1 LTENRSKGIRFTR
14 VRLVVDDGRVVYATS
29 DFHKPW
35 NVGVTPDPAIQAR
48 LDQLQAQLAPIF
60 TTVLATS
67 TVAVPRTDSCGNTA
81 GRTCESLEGDV
92 VADAMR
98 ETYGTDFAVTNSGGL
113 RADLTCPATDVT
125 GDFCAAFTPPPF
137 PITRGQ
143 VLGVLPFGNIVETVT
158 VTGEQLKEFLENGV
172 SQMPAVAGRFPQ
184 VSGVCFTYSITAPA
198 GSRVTSATRAGA
210 GGCTGD
216 PVPMTAASTYTL
228 AINDFMASGGDGYPN
243 VAATATT
250 RDVMDQVVAD
260 HLQTKGTIS
269 PALQGRIACTGT
281 GCPIT
286 TG

>member
-1 LTENRSKGIRFTR
+1 
-14 VRLVVDDGRVVYATS
+14 
-29 DFHKPW
+29 
-35 NVGVTPDPAIQAR
+35 
-48 LDQLQAQLAPIF
+48 
-60 TTVLATS
+60 
-67 TVAVPRTDSCGNTA
+67 
-81 GRTCESLEGDV
+81 
-92 VADAMR
+92 
-98 ETYGTDFAVTNSGGL
+98 
-113 RADLTCPATDVT
+113 
-125 GDFCAAFTPPPF
+125 
-137 PITRGQ
+137 

-158 VTGEQLKEFLENGV
+158 VTGEQLKAFLENGV

-184 VSGVCFTYSITAPA
+184 VSGVCFTYSITAPV
-198 GSRVTSATRAGA
+198 GSRVTSVTRAGA
-210 GGCTGD
+210 GGCTSD